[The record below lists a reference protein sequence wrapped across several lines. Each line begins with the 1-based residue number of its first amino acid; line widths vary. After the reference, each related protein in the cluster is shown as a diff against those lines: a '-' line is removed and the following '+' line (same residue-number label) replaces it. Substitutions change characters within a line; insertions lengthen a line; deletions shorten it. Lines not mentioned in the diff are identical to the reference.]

1 MAKSVMAHSFSQ
13 VPRADIPRSTFNRS
27 HGYKTTFDAD
37 YLIPVLV
44 DDVIPGDTF
53 NVNMNFFARLAT
65 PLYPIMDNMYLES
78 FFFFVPYR
86 LVWDNWE
93 KFCGAQEDPGD
104 SISYT
109 VPVVTGTNAQTGEG
123 TLWDYFGLPLDNG
136 AGAHLDPDDLSTT
149 ALPFRAYWLIWNEW
163 FRDQNLQNTWNV
175 PTGDGPDE
183 LFGLEPTNTTRIGSV
198 LIKRGKRHDYFT
210 SCLPWPQK
218 GDAVDLPLGTSA
230 PVSPQADPETLE
242 VEHSGG
248 SAAGLYLEADG
259 NVRYNS
265 SGSGYTP
272 AFLEWH
278 QQSDYL
284 EADLSTATAATINE
298 LRLAFQTQRL
308 LERDARSG
316 TRYNET
322 ILAHYGVTVPDFR
335 IQRPEFLGG
344 GSSPINISQVANTT
358 GIRSTESSTGANS
371 WVGDLSGFG
380 TVSGNHGFT
389 KSFVEHGV
397 IIGLVNVRGDI
408 TYSQGQE
415 RYWAKSTRYDFFY
428 PVLSQIGEQAVL
440 NKEIYAQGDGATN
453 DESVF
458 GYQERYAEYRYKPS
472 RITGLFAPKAA
483 SDIDEWHL
491 SEEFSSLPTL
501 GDTFIQSNTGTPLDR
516 AITVPSEP
524 QFIFD
529 AFFDMKCARPM
540 PLYGVPGNLD
550 HF

>member
-1 MAKSVMAHSFSQ
+1 MKSVMAHSFSQ

-65 PLYPIMDNMYLES
+65 PLYPIMDNMYMES

-86 LVWDNWE
+86 LLWSNWE
-93 KFCGAQEDPGD
+93 RFCGAQDDPSS
-104 SISYT
+104 SIDFT
-109 VPVVTGTNAQTGEG
+109 IPVITGTAGTDTGEG

-136 AGAHLDPDDLSTT
+136 AGAHLDPDDLSTS
-149 ALPFRAYWLIWNEW
+149 ALPFRAYTLIWNEW
-163 FRDQNLQNTWNV
+163 FRDQNLQDSYDIDLGN
-175 PTGDGPDE
+175 GPD
-183 LFGLEPTNTTRIGSV
+183 NIGTGGGTPSSHP
-198 LIKRGKRHDYFT
+198 LKRGKRHDYFT

-230 PVSPQADPETLE
+230 PVSPQGDPETLE
-242 VEHSGG
+242 VEHAGAN
-248 SAAGLYLEADG
+248 AAGLYLEASG

-278 QQSDYL
+278 QASDYL

-316 TRYNET
+316 TRYVET

-335 IQRPEFLGG
+335 VQRPEYLGG
-344 GSSPINISQVANTT
+344 GSSPINVSQVAQTSVSA
-358 GIRSTESSTGANS
+358 STPAADDKLGQLGA
-371 WVGDLSGFG
+371 FG
-380 TVSGNHGFT
+380 TVSGSHGFT

-397 IIGLVNVRGDI
+397 IIGLVNIRSDI
-408 TYSQGQE
+408 TYQQGQE
-415 RYWAKSTRYDFFY
+415 RYWAKSTRYDFYY

-453 DESVF
+453 DENVF

-472 RITGLFAPKAA
+472 RITGLFNSNA
-483 SDIDEWHL
+483 SGTLNAWHL
-491 SEEFSSLPTL
+491 SEDFASLPTL
-501 GDTFIQSNTGTPLDR
+501 GNTFIQSNTGTPLDR
-516 AITVPSEP
+516 AIAVSTEP
-524 QFIFD
+524 HIIFD